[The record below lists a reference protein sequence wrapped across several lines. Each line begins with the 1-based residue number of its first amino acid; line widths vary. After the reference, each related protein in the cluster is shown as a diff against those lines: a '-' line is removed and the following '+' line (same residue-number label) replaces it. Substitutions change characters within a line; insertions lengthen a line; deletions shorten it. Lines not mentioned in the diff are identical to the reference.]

1 MKKKALTTLL
11 LLVMMLLLAACGD
24 QKKENK
30 YVAFYLNADMTKI
43 VPQDVELT
51 STTPTEQIQEL
62 LKILQQQPEDAGL
75 RQTIP
80 KNIKVLG
87 VTEVAYQITV
97 DFSKDYYELN
107 PTEEILTRAAIAKT
121 LLQLEKY
128 PYVMFTVESKPLET
142 AAGTTVGAMSEDSF
156 LENPGEQINS
166 SQKTTLT
173 LYFSSKDGSK
183 LVPEKREVHYS
194 SNISLEKLVMEQLME
209 GPKTKKLLATMPTGT
224 KLITITVVDGV
235 CYVNLDETFLN
246 QNQEIS
252 EQVVLYSIVDS
263 LTELSSVSK
272 VQISI
277 NGDTSGKCRYTYD
290 LAPMYEQ
297 DLSMVESGEE
307 EVDSTQ

>member
-1 MKKKALTTLL
+1 MKKKALITLL

-30 YVAFYLNADMTKI
+30 YVAFYLNADVTKI

-62 LKILQQQPEDAGL
+62 LKLLQQQPEDVGL

-142 AAGTTVGAMSEDSF
+142 TAGTTVGAMSEDSF

-183 LVPEKREVHYS
+183 LVPEKREC
-194 SNISLEKLVMEQLME
+194 ITAPTSLWRSWLW
-209 GPKTKKLLATMPTGT
+209 
-224 KLITITVVDGV
+224 
-235 CYVNLDETFLN
+235 N
-246 QNQEIS
+246 S
-252 EQVVLYSIVDS
+252 
-263 LTELSSVSK
+263 
-272 VQISI
+272 
-277 NGDTSGKCRYTYD
+277 
-290 LAPMYEQ
+290 
-297 DLSMVESGEE
+297 
-307 EVDSTQ
+307 

>member
-1 MKKKALTTLL
+1 MKKKALITLL

-30 YVAFYLNADMTKI
+30 YVAFYLNADVTKI

-62 LKILQQQPEDAGL
+62 LKLLQQQPEDAGL

-142 AAGTTVGAMSEDSF
+142 TAGTTVGAMSEDSF
-156 LENPGEQINS
+156 LENPGDQFE
-166 SQKTTLT
+166 
-173 LYFSSKDGSK
+173 
-183 LVPEKREVHYS
+183 PENNTYS
-194 SNISLEKLVMEQLME
+194 L
-209 GPKTKKLLATMPTGT
+209 
-224 KLITITVVDGV
+224 
-235 CYVNLDETFLN
+235 FLK
-246 QNQEIS
+246 QGRKQA
-252 EQVVLYSIVDS
+252 
-263 LTELSSVSK
+263 
-272 VQISI
+272 
-277 NGDTSGKCRYTYD
+277 GSGKTRGALQLQHLFGEAGYGTAD
-290 LAPMYEQ
+290 GGAE
-297 DLSMVESGEE
+297 GEE
-307 EVDSTQ
+307 AACDDAGRHETDYDYRCRWSMLCQSG

>member
-1 MKKKALTTLL
+1 MKKKALITLL
-11 LLVMMLLLAACGD
+11 LLVMMLLLAACGN

-30 YVAFYLNADMTKI
+30 YVAFYLNADVTKI
-43 VPQDVELT
+43 VPRDVELT

-62 LKILQQQPEDAGL
+62 LKLLQQQPEDAGL

-142 AAGTTVGAMSEDSF
+142 TAGTTVGAMSEDSF

-209 GPKTKKLLATMPTGT
+209 GPKAKKLLATMPVGT

-252 EQVVLYSIVDS
+252 EWYCIPL
-263 LTELSSVSK
+263 
-272 VQISI
+272 
-277 NGDTSGKCRYTYD
+277 
-290 LAPMYEQ
+290 
-297 DLSMVESGEE
+297 
-307 EVDSTQ
+307 